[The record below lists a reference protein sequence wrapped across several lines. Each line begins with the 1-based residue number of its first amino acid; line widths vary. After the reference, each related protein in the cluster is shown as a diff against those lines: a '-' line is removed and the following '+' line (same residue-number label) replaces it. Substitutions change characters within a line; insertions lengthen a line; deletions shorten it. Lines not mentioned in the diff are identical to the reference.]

1 MNPPHEP
8 HRVWDT
14 GFEGV
19 AVIRVATI
27 GTSMITRRFAAAV
40 REVAGI
46 ELGCVYSRDAQRAA
60 EFAAELGVPET
71 ESDLDRLLT
80 SSDIDAIYI
89 ASPNALHHRQA
100 LATIEAGKHVLVEKP
115 ATTSAAQ
122 TAELVAAA
130 RASGVVFLEA
140 IRSLYDPGYDLLR
153 ELLPRLGQVRRVSL
167 RFHQR
172 SPRYDRV
179 LAGEAVNV
187 FDPAMGG
194 GALYDL
200 GVYCAQALVHL
211 FGEPD
216 RVLSALVPVA
226 GGADGAGA
234 ALAVYPGF
242 VADLSF
248 SKITVTGL
256 PSAIE
261 GEHGTLLIDH
271 VDDPRRLTLL
281 WLDRSEETFTV
292 AKRGTDKLA
301 NMVDCVERFVA
312 AVASSADVTKEQER
326 SIAAAR
332 LIDAIRAVVA

>member
-1 MNPPHEP
+1 M
-8 HRVWDT
+8 
-14 GFEGV
+14 
-19 AVIRVATI
+19 IRVATI

-40 REVAGI
+40 GEVQGI
-46 ELGCVYSRDAQRAA
+46 ELACVYSRDGERAA
-60 EFAAELGVPET
+60 TVARELGAPT
-71 ESDLDRLLT
+71 SESSLERLLD
-80 SSDIDAIYI
+80 SPAIDAIYV
-89 ASPNALHHRQA
+89 ASPNTLHHRQA
-100 LATIEAGKHVLVEKP
+100 LAAIEAGKHVLVEKP
-115 ATTSAAQ
+115 ATTSATQ
-122 TAELVAAA
+122 TAELVTAA
-130 RASGVVFLEA
+130 RGASVVFLEA
-140 IRSLYDPGYDLLR
+140 IRSLYDPGYVLIR
-153 ELLPRLGQVRRVSL
+153 ELLPRLGQIRRVTL

-216 RVLSALVPVA
+216 HVLSALVPVA
-226 GGADGAGA
+226 SGADGAGA

-248 SKITVTGL
+248 SKITVSTL
-256 PSAIE
+256 PNAIE

-281 WLDRSEETFTV
+281 TLDSAEEVFTV
-292 AKRGTDKLA
+292 SKRGTDQLA
-301 NMVDCVERFVA
+301 NMADCAERFVA
-312 AVASSADVTKEQER
+312 AIGGDDIAEEQDR
-326 SIAAAR
+326 SITAAR
-332 LIDAIRAVVA
+332 LIDSIRTVVS